1 MADTTQ
7 AKNLS
12 VPNVLPQG
20 SNVSSVIQESP
31 EAPSGSVLQNRPNT
45 SSPAK
50 LKRLASRRQLRFNN
64 PPFPVY
70 VPYGD
75 PVDLAE
81 LLDTISSIILRFVI
95 VDKDQADTAALWVAH
110 TYVADLFDASPLAI
124 INAPERACAK
134 TLFQSVLASMSFRP
148 LPASN
153 ATASALFRSVELWMP
168 SIFFDEADTFFKDSQ
183 DLIGM
188 VNAGYKAGGF
198 VLRSESNGDSFIP
211 VKFSVYCPKS
221 IAGIALDKH
230 LPDSTLSRGII
241 FNMRRKLP
249 DESVDRIRFAE
260 PGLFKGIAS
269 RLERFSLDYADKLK
283 QARPVL
289 PDQLSDRGQDNW
301 EPLLAIAMCASEDW
315 LFRAT
320 TAAIRLSKASKE
332 SVSTGNELLADIQQV
347 FEQRHGKDA
356 YSDKISSRD
365 LIDALKEIEDSPW
378 ATYNHG
384 HPLSPRQLS
393 SQLSR
398 YDIQPKTV
406 RVGKYDTPK
415 GYALEQ
421 FTDAFARYLSKTE
434 PEEVDSEP
442 LPVENDTEPFH
453 VLLPPPSGNLAS
465 SNADNSEDGF

>member
-1 MADTTQ
+1 MADTTK

-20 SNVSSVIQESP
+20 SNVSSVIP
-31 EAPSGSVLQNRPNT
+31 EPPEVPSGSVLQNRPNT

-50 LKRLASRRQLRFNN
+50 PKRLASRRQLRFNN

-75 PVDLAE
+75 PIDLAE
-81 LLDTISSIILRFVI
+81 LLDIISSTILRFVI
-95 VDKDQADTAALWVAH
+95 VDKDQADTAALWVAQ
-110 TYVADLFDASPLAI
+110 TYVADLFDVSPLAI

-148 LPASN
+148 LQASN

-168 SIFFDEADTFFKDSQ
+168 TIFFDEADTFFKDSQ

-198 VLRSESNGDSFIP
+198 VLRSETNGDSFIP
-211 VKFSVYCPKS
+211 VSFSVHSPKS
-221 IAGIALDKH
+221 IAGIALEKH

-241 FNMRRKLP
+241 FNMRRKLA

-269 RLERFSLDYADKLK
+269 KLERFSLDYADKLR
-283 QARPVL
+283 QARPAL

-301 EPLLAIAMCASEDW
+301 EPLLAIAMCASDDW
-315 LFRAT
+315 FSRAT
-320 TAAIRLSKASKE
+320 AAAIKLSKASKE

-347 FEQRHGKDA
+347 FEQRHEEGA
-356 YSDKISSRD
+356 YSDKISTRD
-365 LIDALKEIEDSPW
+365 LIDALKAIEDSPW

-393 SQLSR
+393 MQLSR
-398 YDIQPKTV
+398 YEIHPKTV
-406 RVGKYDTPK
+406 RISKYDTPK

-421 FTDAFARYLSKTE
+421 FTDAFARYLSKHE
-434 PEEVDSEP
+434 PEEADLEVAPAMDDTKTASP
-442 LPVENDTEPFH
+442 LPP
-453 VLLPPPSGNLAS
+453 AS
-465 SNADNSEDGF
+465 AFGPEDVY